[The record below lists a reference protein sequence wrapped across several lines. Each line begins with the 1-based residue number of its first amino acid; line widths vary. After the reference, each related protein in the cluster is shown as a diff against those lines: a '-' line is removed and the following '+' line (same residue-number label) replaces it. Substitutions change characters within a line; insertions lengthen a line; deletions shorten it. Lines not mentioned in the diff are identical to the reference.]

1 MILFD
6 SNSCN
11 QSANSAKY
19 SRFDTSLT
27 TYSTNEGFFVIFGEK
42 IYSENK
48 HKKPKET
55 IKIHFEKE
63 KTFRSHLQNARFVKG
78 KHEYFPI
85 PQSVID
91 ICGAEVMKQNP
102 GY

>member
-1 MILFD
+1 MLSF
-6 SNSCN
+6 C
-11 QSANSAKY
+11 
-19 SRFDTSLT
+19 
-27 TYSTNEGFFVIFGEK
+27 FVIYLQLVYASRGQ
-42 IYSENK
+42 IY
-48 HKKPKET
+48 HVD
-55 IKIHFEKE
+55 FEEE

>member
-1 MILFD
+1 MCIL
-6 SNSCN
+6 
-11 QSANSAKY
+11 
-19 SRFDTSLT
+19 R
-27 TYSTNEGFFVIFGEK
+27 
-42 IYSENK
+42 
-48 HKKPKET
+48 KKNIP
-55 IKIHFEKE
+55 F
-63 KTFRSHLQNARFVKG
+63 HLQNARFVKGG

>member
-1 MILFD
+1 MNQLRRFTFFFYFAFLF
-6 SNSCN
+6 
-11 QSANSAKY
+11 
-19 SRFDTSLT
+19 
-27 TYSTNEGFFVIFGEK
+27 
-42 IYSENK
+42 
-48 HKKPKET
+48 
-55 IKIHFEKE
+55 FEKE

-91 ICGAEVMKQNP
+91 VCGAEVMKQNP